1 MQVLRIHLICLPRY
15 SHPKY
20 SVPLWAGARTAT
32 RESADQYPRLDDVGD
47 AESDE
52 ARSES
57 AEPVPGHQAAAA
69 AQRGGPLPRD
79 LGDGS
84 HDQHQGRRGLRT
96 AGWPH
101 PCRAGR
107 ARVLGRARGAAG
119 AVGLGRRARPQRRA
133 DARRPHRLAQ
143 AYPEP
148 LALHLLQLSQAAAGD
163 GRREPGS
170 ARARRGRG
178 AHGAA
183 GVARHGQVPCAQHL
197 RGQEGGGPARTTEGH
212 RIAPW
217 RSADRP

>member
-1 MQVLRIHLICLPRY
+1 MPARLALPAVRWRAGA
-15 SHPKY
+15 PP
-20 SVPLWAGARTAT
+20 SVPRPKASPRRLRASRDGPSRTIPARRAGPGRPTRCRRPSSRRAGCTTRGSSAATGARTAT

-170 ARARRGRG
+170 A
-178 AHGAA
+178 
-183 GVARHGQVPCAQHL
+183 
-197 RGQEGGGPARTTEGH
+197 
-212 RIAPW
+212 
-217 RSADRP
+217 